1 MKLDGNGWRVPRR
14 ATQAHEIYLRC
25 LRGLNSKDIAEELS
39 LSAHHVD
46 VVIWRLKHSGEGRT
60 REEADDEHESDSGGG
75 SMISERGAE
84 QLASRIRAYWI
95 GRGYLGIVAEPV
107 AVVDRFGSRNRHWIW
122 GVRTNIGPD
131 GFPPRIPQ

>member
-1 MKLDGNGWRVPRR
+1 MKLDEHGWRIPRR

-25 LRGLNSKDIAEELS
+25 LRGLNSREIAQELS
-39 LSAHHVD
+39 LSAHQVD
-46 VVIWRLKHSGEGRT
+46 VVIWRLKRACERQT
-60 REEADDEHESDSGGG
+60 CQARNDEHEGENH

-84 QLASRIRAYWI
+84 LLASRIREYWI

-107 AVVDRFGSRNRHWIW
+107 VLVDRFGSRNRHWIW

-131 GFPPRIPQ
+131 GFPPRVPQ